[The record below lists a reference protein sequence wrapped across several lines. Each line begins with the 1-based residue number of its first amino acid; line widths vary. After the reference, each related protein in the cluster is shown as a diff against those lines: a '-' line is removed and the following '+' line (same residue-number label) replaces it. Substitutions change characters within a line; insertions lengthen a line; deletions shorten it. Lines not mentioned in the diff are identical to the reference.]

1 MTKFLFVRHGEPE
14 YASVGDWN
22 NVPMGIHFSGLSES
36 GRKQIK
42 NTCCELAK
50 YKVDIIVSS
59 PYTRTLQSAAIM
71 AKELNADVVVERDLH
86 EWQSDLSFSIT
97 DQNVLLSL
105 CQEHDRYNGVWP
117 KGETKLWESTEMVR
131 NRVLSCLSKYDKYNC
146 VVVSGHAMMMQV
158 VFDINEPI
166 AYGQVLE
173 LIL

>member
-71 AKELNADVVVERDLH
+71 AKELNADVV
-86 EWQSDLSFSIT
+86 I
-97 DQNVLLSL
+97 
-105 CQEHDRYNGVWP
+105 
-117 KGETKLWESTEMVR
+117 
-131 NRVLSCLSKYDKYNC
+131 
-146 VVVSGHAMMMQV
+146 SGHAMMMQA